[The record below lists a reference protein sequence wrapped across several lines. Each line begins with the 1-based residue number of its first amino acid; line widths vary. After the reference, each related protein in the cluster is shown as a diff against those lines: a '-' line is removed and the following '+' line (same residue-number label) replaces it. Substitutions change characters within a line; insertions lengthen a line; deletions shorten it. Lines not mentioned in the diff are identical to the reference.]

1 MDRWELEFKITE
13 LIEEAKEQER
23 FEKFIDEYPVS
34 FCMRNKDKSQFPKKY
49 ITSAIYNDKSISKVE
64 EDKNESNAKL
74 A

>member
-1 MDRWELEFKITE
+1 MDKWELEFRIME

-23 FEKFIDEYPVS
+23 FDKFIDEYPIS
-34 FCMRNKDKSQFPKKY
+34 FCMRNKDKSKFPTIY
-49 ITSAIYNDKSISKVE
+49 ITSAIYNDKLISKVE